1 MTYSCNT
8 AKRKTVVVLKS
19 IAFKGFTSAQF
30 CRFDLRYD
38 PIHQAQ
44 GCKGCKKDWDTEYLR
59 KVGLLK

>member
-1 MTYSCNT
+1 MYSCGVS
-8 AKRKTVVVLKS
+8 KRESVVVLNKT
-19 IAFKGFTSAQF
+19 AFKGFASAQY

-38 PIHQAQ
+38 PMHQSL